1 MSAEAFAIPAAAEH
15 GLEVVAATTEEG
27 PLAGEALALL
37 RSAEGMAAIAELLLQ
52 QGRFEEARALYGE
65 VAAREP
71 DDAAAQRALA
81 ALEAETGERERAQS
95 RLRALYARNPTSD
108 LGGSGAPA
116 SPLVLK
122 VRGFSGTEI
131 MLACGEAG
139 WAPRLR
145 GGHFSTKYLIEDPDF
160 ALRSFTI
167 AGDNLE
173 RAGAVPPHDLIL
185 NSIADPDVEGASLD
199 SLARYLARHP
209 EAQVINRPER
219 VWETA
224 RDRNWQRLEGRD
236 GIAFPRTLRLSLSQ
250 AGPEELARL
259 LARLEVACPFIIR
272 KAGTQTGRTTA
283 LIGNGED
290 LAAYARCGLEGDYFA
305 IDYRPLLW
313 RGAYF
318 RKLRLF
324 CIDGTYYPVVCHLDR
339 VWNVHGSNRKE
350 VMRTRPELMAEEK
363 RFLSDWRAYVGAA
376 NTRRLEDLAALVGL
390 EFFGIDFT
398 LEDSREGS
406 GGIFIYELNPA
417 MRHSFD
423 HAQSFPYKLP
433 HDRAITAAFT
443 RMIEDRLAV
452 RGRGGT
458 RDFDRPNSRGMR

>member
-1 MSAEAFAIPAAAEH
+1 M
-15 GLEVVAATTEEG
+15 TEEG

-37 RSAEGMAAIAELLLQ
+37 RSAEGLAAIAELLLQ

-65 VAAREP
+65 LVAMEP
-71 DDAAAQRALA
+71 DNATAQLALA
-81 ALEAETGERERAQS
+81 ALQAETGEPERAQG
-95 RLRALYARNPTSD
+95 RLRAFFQRNPTSD
-108 LGGSGAPA
+108 LDDNGKSA

-131 MLACGEAG
+131 MLACGEEG

-145 GGHFSTKYLIEDPDF
+145 GGHFSTKYLIEDPAF
-160 ALRSFTI
+160 AMRRFTI

-185 NSIADPDVEGASLD
+185 NSIADPDVEGASLR

-209 EAQVINRPER
+209 ETEVINRPER
-219 VWETA
+219 VLETT

-236 GIAFPRTLRLSLSQ
+236 GIAFPRTLRLSLSK
-250 AGPEELARL
+250 AGPEELARA
-259 LARLEVACPFIIR
+259 LARLDVACPFILR

-283 LIGNGED
+283 LIRNGDE
-290 LAAYARCGLEGDYFA
+290 LAAYARGGLEGDYFA
-305 IDYRPLLW
+305 IDYRPILW
-313 RGAYF
+313 RSAYF

-324 CIDGTYYPVVCHLDR
+324 CIDGAYFPVVCHLDR

-363 RFLSDWRAYVGAA
+363 RFLADWRAYVGPA
-376 NTRRLEDLAALVGL
+376 NTRRLEDLADLVGL

-398 LEDSREGS
+398 LEDSGDGS

-423 HAQSFPYKLP
+423 HARSFPYKLP

-443 RMIEDRLAV
+443 RMIEGRLAA
-452 RGRGGT
+452 RGCGGT
-458 RDFDRPNSRGMR
+458 RAFERPNSRGTQ

>member
-1 MSAEAFAIPAAAEH
+1 M
-15 GLEVVAATTEEG
+15 TEEG

-52 QGRFEEARALYGE
+52 QGRFEEARALYSD

-71 DDAAAQRALA
+71 DNAAAQRTLA
-81 ALEAETGERERAQS
+81 ALEAKNGERERAQS
-95 RLRALYARNPTSD
+95 RLRAFYARNPTSD
-108 LGGSGAPA
+108 FGGNAEPA

-131 MLACGEAG
+131 MLACGEEG

-145 GGHFSTKYLIEDPDF
+145 GGHFSTKYLIDDPDF

-173 RAGAVPPHDLIL
+173 RAGAVPPHDLML
-185 NSIADPDVEGASLD
+185 NSIADPDVEGASLH
-199 SLARYLARHP
+199 SLARYLERHP
-209 EAQVINRPER
+209 ETEVINRPEQ
-219 VWETA
+219 VLETT
-224 RDRNWQRLEGRD
+224 RDRNWQRLDGRD
-236 GIAFPRTLRLSLSQ
+236 GIGFPRTLRLSLSR
-250 AGPEELARL
+250 AGPEELDRL
-259 LARLEVACPFIIR
+259 LARAEVACPFIIR

-283 LIGNGED
+283 LIRSRDELD
-290 LAAYARCGLEGDYFA
+290 AYARGGLEGDYFA
-305 IDYRPLLW
+305 IDYRAILW

-324 CIDGTYYPVVCHLDR
+324 CIDGAYFPVVCHLDR

-350 VMRTRPELMAEEK
+350 VMRTRPELMAQEK
-363 RFLSDWRAYVGAA
+363 RFLADWRAYVGAA
-376 NTRRLEDLAALVGL
+376 NARRLEDLATLIGL

-398 LEDSREGS
+398 LEDSGDGS
-406 GGIFIYELNPA
+406 DGIFIYELNPA

-423 HAQSFPYKLP
+423 HARNFPYKLP

-443 RMIEDRLAV
+443 RMIETRLAA
-452 RGRGGT
+452 RGRRDT
-458 RDFDRPNSRGMR
+458 RTFDRPNSRGMR